1 MRCHLCVG
9 QTLTRTIFLSG
20 KFDKN
25 IKYVSQFS
33 PYISSPFFVCF
44 LLSLRMISK
53 SESDQIPCYVGTC
66 ACVQVLTSLLW
77 YLEVDWNFHLLIFI
91 VTIAH
96 EIIHLFFF
104 SRVVINLSLLESLV
118 SFNYPLC
125 RSLHVFSYHPCTYK
139 SPMVYCQRK
148 KKPVREFCSD
158 ILFSYCTEVEF
169 VQIWITVKLWTF
181 HDKLLK
187 CVGYWPH

>member
-25 IKYVSQFS
+25 IKYFSQFS

-53 SESDQIPCYVGTC
+53 SERDQIPCYVGTC
-66 ACVQVLTSLLW
+66 ACVQVLTCLLW

-91 VTIAH
+91 VAVAH
-96 EIIHLFFF
+96 EIVHLFFF

-139 SPMVYCQRK
+139 RVPWFIASEKRSLS
-148 KKPVREFCSD
+148 EN
-158 ILFSYCTEVEF
+158 F
-169 VQIWITVKLWTF
+169 VQISCFLIVQKLSLSKF
-181 HDKLLK
+181 E
-187 CVGYWPH
+187 